1 MSYFVSGINAVRET
15 LRKGDTVIEILIAE
29 QRKLNRIQEIL
40 DLAEKKGV
48 PVTFKDKVYID
59 NIMPN
64 LSHQGIVALLK
75 SYRYFNLDEL
85 IKIAIESYGK
95 GLLLVADHITDTGN
109 LGALIRTAE
118 FFGAHGLI
126 LPKDRSAFINDIVYK
141 TSAGG
146 SAHLPVTRVVNLS
159 RAIDEL
165 AKNNVWIIGASG
177 ESNTNIYEFDW
188 RRDVALVLGNEEKGL
203 TRIVREKCDHTVSIP
218 GFGRI
223 DSLNVSV
230 ASGVIFSEIARQ
242 RNFCK

>member
-40 DLAEKKGV
+40 DLAEKRRV
-48 PVTFKDKVYID
+48 PVKFKDKVYID

-85 IKIAIESYGK
+85 IKIAIESDGK

-126 LPKDRSAFINDIVYK
+126 LPKDRSAFINDIVHK

-146 SAHLPVTRVVNLS
+146 SRVVNLS

-177 ESNTNIYEFDW
+177 E
-188 RRDVALVLGNEEKGL
+188 GEK
-203 TRIVREKCDHTVSIP
+203 
-218 GFGRI
+218 
-223 DSLNVSV
+223 NV
-230 ASGVIFSEIARQ
+230 II
-242 RNFCK
+242 